1 MIDMLHAAGLV
12 AKFDEA
18 KIPAGLTSQVA
29 AVVGT
34 AGLRA
39 VARLGSGMFTDPVA
53 GDVMAGY
60 LRDARGRTRSDD
72 QVVQELTLIAQLQTL
87 LVDSGVSA

>member
-1 MIDMLHAAGLV
+1 MLHAAELV
-12 AKFDEA
+12 VKFDEA

-39 VARLGSGMFTDPVA
+39 VARLGSGMFTHPAA
-53 GDVMAGY
+53 GDVMAEY

-72 QVVQELTLIAQLQTL
+72 QVVRELTLVAQLQTL
-87 LVDSGVSA
+87 LLDSEVPG